1 MQHDHTFYT
10 HTVSRKRFKMQ
21 NKTPLFRS
29 LSFSLFFLLFCLSLR
44 GKTQQGDRMLAQQ
57 LAIGP
62 FMDVRTIQVLR
73 WAKLGADATG
83 TRERIRDREKDSK
96 RCVCVRALPR
106 CTPLPPCVNLTPIPL
121 AQMRGKHASQ
131 GPTDQSLLVVREEG
145 GSSEERGMG

>member
-1 MQHDHTFYT
+1 MIIHLDIQF
-10 HTVSRKRFKMQ
+10 
-21 NKTPLFRS
+21 
-29 LSFSLFFLLFCLSLR
+29 SFFVSLFFLSFCLSLHGR
-44 GKTQQGDRMLAQQ
+44 TQQGVRRVAHPRMGQ

-73 WAKLGADATG
+73 WAQLGADATG